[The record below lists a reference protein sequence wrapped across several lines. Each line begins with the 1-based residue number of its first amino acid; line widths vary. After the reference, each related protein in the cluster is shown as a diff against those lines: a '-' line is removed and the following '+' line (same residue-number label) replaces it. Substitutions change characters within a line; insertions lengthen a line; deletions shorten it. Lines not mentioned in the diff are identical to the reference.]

1 MEKEAAPRPTILVV
15 GNQRDVCD
23 LLQRML
29 RHVAPSYACVTTDD
43 AEYALTLLTERPVVL
58 AIVHVRLADMG
69 GLPIATAIKMRSPTT
84 CVVLLSA
91 MDQGDLKHHTQ
102 VLKLD
107 GYVAKPYTVADV
119 AQAVSPFLP

>member
-1 MEKEAAPRPTILVV
+1 MEKEAAPQPTILVV
-15 GNQRDVCD
+15 GNERDACD

-29 RHVAPSYACVTTDD
+29 SHVAPSYACVTTDD
-43 AEYALTLLTERPVVL
+43 AEHALMLLAERPVVL
-58 AIVHVRLADMG
+58 AIVHVRLVDMG
-69 GLPIATAIKMRSPTT
+69 GLPIATAIKTRSPTT

-107 GYVAKPYTVADV
+107 GYVAKPFTVADV
-119 AQAVSPFLP
+119 AQTVRVFLP